1 MTRHFPLIA
10 ASALALAIT
19 LPLAAETT
27 TGTMDHSGHSMSG
40 MESASTKAFMEANMK
55 MHAGMQIDYS
65 GDADVDFIRGM
76 IAHHQGAIDMAR
88 VVLEHGKDAEVKA
101 LAQEIITAQEGEI
114 AWMTEWLAKTGN

>member
-10 ASALALAIT
+10 ASAIALAIT

-27 TGTMDHSGHSMSG
+27 EGTMDHSGHAMHG
-40 MESASTKAFMEANMK
+40 AEPASTMAFMEANMN
-55 MHAGMQIDYS
+55 MHAGMEIEYT

-88 VVLEHGKDAEVKA
+88 VVLEHGKDAEVKK
-101 LAQEIITAQEGEI
+101 LAQEIITAQEGEL
-114 AWMTEWLAKTGN
+114 AWMTDWLAKNEN